1 MSFHTL
7 IYTTTLLLLALLSPA
22 RADTS
27 RITTARGAEVE
38 VVVDFPAG
46 PGPFPTV
53 VLAPGQGYHLAL
65 PVLAQTAQRLVEQ
78 GVAVYRFNWAYF
90 TRDPKTGRP
99 AEDLSAE
106 LQDLQSVLQLARADA
121 RVAPGRIMVGG
132 KSLGSLVAW
141 QALRQDATLR
151 GGLFL
156 TPVCSRVR
164 DAQSAPTPQADENY
178 PGISAE
184 QRPLLFVSGDHDP
197 LCTPPVLLPFA
208 ARAGARSHVAIVGG
222 DHSFANRTLSGPAYD
237 AAHDRNVRLVALL
250 AASFATES
258 LVPSP

>member
-1 MSFHTL
+1 MNFRPS
-7 IYTTTLLLLALLSPA
+7 IYATALWLLALLPPA
-22 RADTS
+22 WADAS
-27 RITTARGAEVE
+27 RITTPRGAELE
-38 VVVDFPAG
+38 VVTDFPAG

-65 PVLAQTAQRLVEQ
+65 PVLAQTAQHLVEQ

-90 TRDPKTGRP
+90 TLDPKAGRP
-99 AEDLSAE
+99 AEDLSTE

-121 RVAPGRIMVGG
+121 RVATGRIMVGG

-141 QALRQDATLR
+141 QALRQDVALR

-156 TPVCSRVR
+156 TPVCSRVLEG
-164 DAQSAPTPQADENY
+164 QSPPTPQADENY
-178 PGISAE
+178 PGIATE

-208 ARAGARSHVAIVGG
+208 AKAGARSHVAIIGG
-222 DHSFANRTLSGPAYD
+222 DHSFANRMLSGPAFD
-237 AAHDRNVRLVALL
+237 TAHDRNVRLVALL
-250 AASFATES
+250 AANFTTES
-258 LVPSP
+258 LSH